1 MPQLQKIAQGTPP
14 SGVDGDTV
22 RTAFAKVNANVD
34 VLSAILALGYN
45 ILSDNWTL
53 APSNV
58 GTRFGL
64 NMGAGGK
71 VVKLPLAS
79 SVSVNACVHF
89 FNVGPPVTIG
99 FQGNDGSQVNLLNT
113 GDWATYIADGGTY
126 WHVAER
132 GKMLPDEVVSGFL
145 TVAKGLTVGGD
156 LVVKGSVAGDLIASG
171 KLLGVNSPNLL
182 INGSGELGNTG
193 WNGTNFT
200 ATPGNFG
207 EGSLFLNAG
216 PINTGT
222 WVVDA
227 SNDIPCGP
235 GVPLALSAEFYSM
248 GLNAGRVYV
257 KCEAFKADG
266 TFIGTVTGTPG
277 ITTKLGYTFRSA
289 AGVTPDGT
297 AAVRVSKVADAAPN
311 VSAFGVAFRRI
322 KLERNNGATLYS
334 QEATIAYLGGAPTFS
349 GVPYFGRFV
358 PWHNGNLNPASL
370 TSDQTFKGTNIFEK
384 SILSSFAPADYGSI
398 LVATRAVGYAF
409 NDWGKSS
416 AVVRVECDN
425 NQAAYQ
431 IVHAQK
437 TGQRDLF
444 AMTVYAGGSA
454 NSNPMTSFTFT
465 GTVNAHQF
473 YDGGNAVFV
482 GSLSQGSDYR
492 IKTSVENIDTAAA
505 YDGVRR
511 LRFVDYLK
519 TTNVGEDA
527 ERRIA
532 GVIAHEAQEVF
543 SNVVSGEKDAV
554 EDDGRL
560 KLQTVDY
567 NGLGVYVGAAVQH
580 MANLIESLT
589 SDVVK
594 LRAEVAMLRGGR

>member
-1 MPQLQKIAQGTPP
+1 MPVLQKANLGVAP
-14 SGVDGDTV
+14 SGAGGDDQ
-22 RTAFAKVNANVD
+22 RTANMRFNANVD
-34 VLSAILALGYN
+34 AIAARVPLEYSYLA
-45 ILSDNWTL
+45 DTATL
-53 APSNV
+53 LPSHA
-58 GTRFGL
+58 GSRFGL
-64 NMGAGGK
+64 AMPGPGK
-71 VVKLPLAS
+71 VVTLPLAS
-79 SVSVNACVHF
+79 SVPVNGCIHLY
-89 FNVGPPVTIG
+89 NVGPPVRVG
-99 FQGNDGSQVNLLNT
+99 LQGSDGTQITYLNT
-113 GDWATYIADGGTY
+113 GDWAKYIGDGTAW

-132 GKMLPDEVVSGFL
+132 GRLMWDETVGGHLTVGNGLNVSGDVSA
-145 TVAKGLTVGGD
+145 TGRVRTAGLTVDGGAIVGGGVSTSGPFTMTQG
-156 LVVKGSVAGDLIASG
+156 LSTGQTRVYNNPGEYNVVLQAGAPGKEMWAVFDPNGYLILPQRPRWLNG
-171 KLLGVNSPNLL
+171 L
-182 INGSGELGNTG
+182 IPWDN
-193 WNGTNFT
+193 
-200 ATPGNFG
+200 GNF
-207 EGSLFLNAG
+207 
-216 PINTGT
+216 
-222 WVVDA
+222 
-227 SNDIPCGP
+227 
-235 GVPLALSAEFYSM
+235 
-248 GLNAGRVYV
+248 
-257 KCEAFKADG
+257 
-266 TFIGTVTGTPG
+266 
-277 ITTKLGYTFRSA
+277 
-289 AGVTPDGT
+289 
-297 AAVRVSKVADAAPN
+297 
-311 VSAFGVAFRRI
+311 
-322 KLERNNGATLYS
+322 
-334 QEATIAYLGGAPTFS
+334 
-349 GVPYFGRFV
+349 
-358 PWHNGNLNPASL
+358 NPASYAAL
-370 TSDQTFKGTNIFEK
+370 ASDQTFKGTNIFEK

-492 IKTSVENIDTAAA
+492 IKTLVENIDTAAA

-543 SNVVSGEKDAV
+543 SNVVSGEKDAL

>member
-1 MPQLQKIAQGTPP
+1 MPVLQKANLGVAP
-14 SGVDGDTV
+14 SGAGGDDQ
-22 RTAFAKVNANVD
+22 RTANVRFNANFD
-34 VLSAILALGYN
+34 AIAARVPLEYSYLA
-45 ILSDNWTL
+45 DTATL
-53 APSNV
+53 LPSHA
-58 GTRFGL
+58 GFRFGL
-64 NMGAGGK
+64 SMPGPGK
-71 VVKLPLAS
+71 VVTLPLAS
-79 SVSVNACVHF
+79 SVPVNGCIHLY
-89 FNVGPPVTIG
+89 NEGPPVRVG
-99 FQGNDGSQVNLLNT
+99 LQGSDGTQITLLNT
-113 GDWATYIADGGTY
+113 GDWAKYVGDGGAY

-132 GKMLPDEVVSGFL
+132 GRLMWDE
-145 TVAKGLTVGGD
+145 TVGGN
-156 LVVKGSVAGDLIASG
+156 LVVGGTLNVPGGVAGDLAASG
-171 KLLGVNSPNLL
+171 RLVGVNSSNLL
-182 INGSGELGNTG
+182 LNGTGELGDTG
-193 WNGTNFT
+193 WNGSSFGWSNG
-200 ATPGNFG
+200 AVG
-207 EGSLFLNAG
+207 EGRQFINASA
-216 PINTGT
+216 INTGT

-227 SNDIPCGP
+227 SADIPCGP
-235 GVPLALSAEFYSM
+235 NVPLVLSGEISTT
-248 GLNAGRVYV
+248 GLNAGQAYM
-257 KCEAFKADG
+257 KCEAFKSDG
-266 TFIGTVTGTPG
+266 AYIGNLCSTTPISSKQNYSFQKSVGT
-277 ITTKLGYTFRSA
+277 
-289 AGVTPDGT
+289 TPAGT
-297 AAVRVSKVADAAPN
+297 AFVRVSKVADNGPN
-311 VSAFGVAFRRI
+311 ISQWGVAFRRI
-322 KLERNNGATLYS
+322 KLEKGIAPSLYS
-334 QEATIAYLGGAPTFS
+334 QEASIAYLGGAPMFS
-349 GVPYFGRFV
+349 GVPKFGQYV
-358 PWHNGNLNPASL
+358 PWHSGNLNPASL
-370 TSDQTFKGTNIFEK
+370 VSDQTFKGTNIFEK

-454 NSNPMTSFTFT
+454 NSNPMASFTFT

-492 IKTSVENIDTAAA
+492 IKTLVENIDPAAA